1 MLVSNFIDQFRKY
14 LEEVKFPIL
23 AKKKNQDKFYNLN
36 HQSANG
42 NLRKT
47 ENSNLLKSI

>member
-23 AKKKNQDKFYNLN
+23 AKKRTRINFIILIIKVLMEILGKQKIAIY
-36 HQSANG
+36 
-42 NLRKT
+42 
-47 ENSNLLKSI
+47 